1 MRTTAVRS
9 AVQLLTWSHQIISFF
24 VVFVS
29 LLFLFYIT
37 GHWVKDCRASF
48 SPALWQPPLPQHP
61 LTETLQEWDLKE
73 PANPGVYDKFTDV
86 LQVLNGFEIDEN
98 LGQSKN
104 VKKKIKKQLRI
115 SVSLVASS
123 FLLKIIK
130 FGDRLPFWDT
140 PPAYFSKKNVSALK
154 KNEFVQSSTTELL
167 ASEYKKQVFYKS
179 VVVNPLSVS
188 VQPNG
193 KNYDTRK
200 FLI

>member
-1 MRTTAVRS
+1 M
-9 AVQLLTWSHQIISFF
+9 
-24 VVFVS
+24 
-29 LLFLFYIT
+29 
-37 GHWVKDCRASF
+37 
-48 SPALWQPPLPQHP
+48 
-61 LTETLQEWDLKE
+61 
-73 PANPGVYDKFTDV
+73 
-86 LQVLNGFEIDEN
+86 
-98 LGQSKN
+98 
-104 VKKKIKKQLRI
+104 RI

>member
-9 AVQLLTWSHQIISFF
+9 VVQLLTWSHQIISFF

-37 GHWVKDCRASF
+37 GHWAKDCRASF
-48 SPALWQPPLPQHP
+48 TPALWQPPLPQHT
-61 LTETLQEWDLKE
+61 LTETLQEWDLRE

-104 VKKKIKKQLRI
+104 VKEFKKQFRI

-123 FLLKIIK
+123 FLLKVIK

-140 PPAYFSKKNVSALK
+140 LPAYFSKKNVSALK
-154 KNEFVQSSTTELL
+154 KKKISSYRVLPQN
-167 ASEYKKQVFYKS
+167 YWH
-179 VVVNPLSVS
+179 
-188 VQPNG
+188 PNARSRCSI
-193 KNYDTRK
+193 NQ
-200 FLI
+200 